1 MPKSQVL
8 QVASGSYTGTGS
20 AVNVIVGFKPRRVE
34 IFNNTDGDDLF
45 IHFEGMSAGDAI
57 KSSAAISKVTTNG
70 ISLRNN
76 GFTAGSDVSESAKS
90 FLWFAFE

>member
-1 MPKSQVL
+1 MPKGPAL
-8 QVASGSYTGTGS
+8 QIASGSYTGTGS
-20 AVNVIVGFKPRRVE
+20 AVEVILGFKPRRVE

-45 IHFEGMSAGDAI
+45 IHFEGMTDGHAIQSA
-57 KSSAAISKVTTNG
+57 AAISKLTSNG

-76 GFTAGSDVSESAKS
+76 GFTAGSSCSESGDT